1 MKVFGP
7 MYARALRWAAHPH
20 APRFLGFLS
29 FIEAIFFPVMP
40 EVMLA
45 PMTLARPLRWFRY
58 ASISLVGSLLGALV
72 GYALGHFAYE
82 AIKPLLASMGWIEH
96 IDEQVTYLRGVAAE
110 SPWKAFWILVLAG
123 FAPIPLKFFTW
134 ASGIVGVPLV
144 PFMASM
150 FIGRGKRVYLLAGAI
165 RLGGPRAAAALQ
177 RWIEPLGWIAVSLLV
192 ALAGYLVWRA
202 QGG

>member
-7 MYARALRWAAHPH
+7 LYARALAWAAHPR
-20 APRFLGFLS
+20 APRYLGVLS
-29 FIEAIFFPVMP
+29 FVEAIFFPVMP

-45 PMTLARPLRWFRY
+45 PMTLAQPGKWFRY
-58 ASISLVGSLLGALV
+58 ATISLVSSLAGALV
-72 GYALGHFAYE
+72 GYALGYFAYE
-82 AIKPLLASMGWIEH
+82 LVKPALASLGWIER
-96 IDEQVTYLRGVAAE
+96 IDEQVAYLRAVAEE

-150 FIGRGKRVYLLAGAI
+150 FVGRGKRVYLLAGAI
-165 RLGGPRAAAALQ
+165 RLGGPRTAAALQ
-177 RWIEPLGWIAVSLLV
+177 RWIEPLGWIAVALLAAV
-192 ALAGYLVWRA
+192 AGYLVWRA